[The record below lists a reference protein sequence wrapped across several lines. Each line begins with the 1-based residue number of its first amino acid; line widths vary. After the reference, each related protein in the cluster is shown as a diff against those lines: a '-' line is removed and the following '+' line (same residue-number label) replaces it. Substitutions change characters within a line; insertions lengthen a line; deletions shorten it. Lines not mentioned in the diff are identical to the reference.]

1 MGVFFVWGRQDLK
14 RAAARSAASNQPSGL
29 DLALVQNFLHLF
41 GGEVGQTDG
50 ADLARLVSLFHQ
62 AVTGQIVA
70 GRLVDEQQVDK
81 EKSKWQKTISSWP
94 NRSFLWSAARRIS
107 GVCATVRPVCVLRW
121 SMDFCRVRPG
131 AGYS

>member
-1 MGVFFVWGRQDLK
+1 MGVFFVWARQDLK
-14 RAAARSAASNQPSGL
+14 RAAARSAASNQPGGL

-41 GGEVGQTDG
+41 GGEAGQTDG

-81 EKSKWQKTISSWP
+81 EKSKW
-94 NRSFLWSAARRIS
+94 
-107 GVCATVRPVCVLRW
+107 
-121 SMDFCRVRPG
+121 
-131 AGYS
+131 